1 MFRKLAR
8 KIAKTLMPKP
18 EKLAEIAAK
27 KIQLAINGSGKE
39 EQIAKY
45 GSLADEAT
53 EIQKFVTSVLRDG
66 KVDDLEADEVKS
78 RLVPLFTKL
87 CEMI

>member
-1 MFRKLAR
+1 MFRKFAR
-8 KIAKTLMPKP
+8 KVAKLIMPRP

-27 KIQLAINGSGKE
+27 RIQLAINGSGKE
-39 EQIAKY
+39 ELIAKY

-53 EIQKFVTSVLRDG
+53 EIQKFVTSILKDG
-66 KVDDLEADEVKS
+66 KIDDLETDGIKQKLS
-78 RLVPLFTKL
+78 PLFTKL

>member
-8 KIAKTLMPKP
+8 KIAKTLMPRP

-53 EIQKFVTSVLRDG
+53 EIQKFVTSILKDG
-66 KVDDLEADEVKS
+66 KIDDLETDGIKQK
-78 RLVPLFTKL
+78 LTPLFTKL
-87 CEMI
+87 CEII

>member
-1 MFRKLAR
+1 MFRRLA
-8 KIAKTLMPKP
+8 KMLMPRP

-27 KIQLAINGSGKE
+27 KIQLAVNGSGKE

-53 EIQKFVTSVLRDG
+53 EIQKFVTSILKDG
-66 KVDDLEADEVKS
+66 KIDDLEADGIKQKLS
-78 RLVPLFTKL
+78 PLFGKL